1 MSGGMGGR
9 SGAQARN
16 SRAWSVPR
24 ALAGCAFAGGPQVAF
39 PSEGA
44 TTPTGEGAI
53 SWLSRSAPCAS
64 GPGRSAQWGVSM
76 AALGQ
81 ADRAQSARV
90 RSLEIR
96 PGLSL
101 AAVGANLGRIALAAG
116 DTSRTAAGGAIA
128 LSQGRASDPSA
139 WSHPLARSAPPLA
152 LARAYL
158 GDVAVAGVAPGPSIV
173 VRVERHSER
182 EFGPPRSIPIGAGV
196 VTALTLA
203 MDYRSDV
210 LLAWQQDRSIYAC
223 LLRASGRIEPCRRA
237 GPSAPYPQL
246 EAVVSDNDHGMLA
259 WSSSELRKGFVPR
272 TRIELSLSAAGVRFR
287 EPRLLASFAD
297 PERVGLCPGSIALV
311 RLSTENVMLAWTVA
325 EHGHYLIRAV
335 PPVFAFSKPA
345 TLLSDPRSQAILADL
360 APGPA
365 GEAVALWRTA
375 PRLADGALNMRRA
388 ELWAART
395 SIVPHAR
402 VVLRDAEMIAPSGPN
417 LAPAVAVDPA
427 NDRAVAAWVLGGAQR
442 KIEYAV
448 GAGSAAYRP
457 RAAIAAAGPRRAGVH
472 WLRITLAATGL
483 AAAIAAVALARRR
496 RRGALHR

>member
-1 MSGGMGGR
+1 M
-9 SGAQARN
+9 
-16 SRAWSVPR
+16 
-24 ALAGCAFAGGPQVAF
+24 
-39 PSEGA
+39 
-44 TTPTGEGAI
+44 
-53 SWLSRSAPCAS
+53 
-64 GPGRSAQWGVSM
+64 
-76 AALGQ
+76 
-81 ADRAQSARV
+81 
-90 RSLEIR
+90 
-96 PGLSL
+96 
-101 AAVGANLGRIALAAG
+101 AAVGASLGRIALAAV
-116 DTSRTAAGGAIA
+116 DTSGISGGGAIA
-128 LSQGRASDPSA
+128 LAQGRASDPPA
-139 WSHPLARSAPPLA
+139 WSRPLAGSGPPLA
-152 LARAYL
+152 LGRAYL
-158 GDVAVAGVAPGPSIV
+158 GDVAVAAVTPGPSIA
-173 VRVERHSER
+173 VRVERHFASD
-182 EFGPPRSIPIGAGV
+182 FGPPRSIPIGAGA

-223 LLRASGRIEPCRRA
+223 LLRASGRTEPCQRV

-246 EAVVSDNDHGMLA
+246 EAVVSDNDHGMIA
-259 WSSSELRKGFVPR
+259 WSSSELRKGSAPR
-272 TRIELSLSAAGVRFR
+272 TRIELSLSAAGVRFGG
-287 EPRLLASFAD
+287 PRLLASFAD
-297 PERVGLCPGSIALV
+297 PERVGLSPGSVALV

-325 EHGHYLIRAV
+325 EHGRYLIRAV
-335 PPVFAFSKPA
+335 PPVFAFSRPA

-388 ELWAART
+388 ELWAARA

-402 VVLRDAEMIAPSGPN
+402 VVLRDTEMIARSGAN

-472 WLRITLAATGL
+472 WLRITLAAVGV
-483 AAAIAAVALARRR
+483 AAAVVAVACHGSAAARWPRRR
-496 RRGALHR
+496 